1 MKYLDEYRDP
11 ELAQRLFAEI
21 RRITTRPWAIMEVCG
36 GQTHSI
42 IESTAKRVGH
52 RSGAA
57 FTAED
62 ARASRS
68 NASRFAVHIFEVL
81 CAPGVSAVRFC
92 SEVNHE
98 KRKAPHWR
106 GLHGGAAQSITP
118 RGLCACYQLLTSGT
132 IRP

>member
-92 SEVNHE
+92 SEVNH
-98 KRKAPHWR
+98 APPS
-106 GLHGGAAQSITP
+106 AAAPGSARALFT
-118 RGLCACYQLLTSGT
+118 GNQLAALRTYSGSQ
-132 IRP
+132 